1 MKFILFLVVFGCIQ
15 SFSLAERECIKGT
28 NEKCTPFTY
37 KGANYDECDYDWVSR
52 SYWCVGKDQTG
63 SDYSTCGECIEP
75 TTAEATTTTK
85 RTTTTTEPTTTTKRT
100 TTTTEPSTT
109 TTTKKTT
116 TKRTTTTEKTEPT
129 TTTEKT
135 TENYEEFYDEE
146 FDIKKTESLIEEE
159 ASADY
164 DVTTSD
170 DQYDI
175 DDIITAVEDGDI
187 ITTVEDG
194 DIIAAV
200 EDEVEM
206 TKNTD
211 VISTD
216 DEDEGDSSGDIS
228 TSGDDIST
236 KDDDLDVKQ
245 EEDKEPA
252 GFSLNVEENEEG
264 IPIVY
269 VAVPVVVG
277 LLIVSVVF
285 IFIKHRNNSAR
296 KYINKENIEKD
307 VEENIS
313 Q

>member
-63 SDYSTCGECIEP
+63 SEYSTCGECVEP
-75 TTAEATTTTK
+75 TTTEATTTTK
-85 RTTTTTEPTTTTKRT
+85 STTTTTEPTTTTKRT

-109 TTTKKTT
+109 TKKTT
-116 TKRTTTTEKTEPT
+116 TKRTTTTEKTTTTVPT

-146 FDIKKTESLIEEE
+146 FDIKKTESPVEEE

-164 DVTTSD
+164 DDTTAD
-170 DQYDI
+170 DEYKQEI
-175 DDIITAVEDGDI
+175 D
-187 ITTVEDG
+187 

-236 KDDDLDVKQ
+236 KDDDLDVEQ
-245 EEDKEPA
+245 EDDKEPA
-252 GFSLNVEENEEG
+252 GFSLNVEENEDG

-285 IFIKHRNNSAR
+285 IFIKHRNNSAG